1 MQAQEP
7 LRGDDLEALRADPP
21 RDEHGEL
28 RPWTLG
34 HRIVA
39 DLRLDQAVEHRGL
52 TLHDST
58 FRGFTWSGEVALS
71 SSLLRDL
78 VFNQV
83 AFTGLRFEDVV
94 FERCRFDTLQL
105 TDCTFVRC
113 RFIGGDL
120 TLLTATRC
128 SFIDTRFEDLTGD
141 TWNLRDCS
149 LTGSSFRGCTLLA
162 PRLSKCTLDRL
173 QFGGGGLHGAE
184 FTLTQAAT
192 LQLES
197 LELRRMRILGGE
209 YQAINFLQVEGDELT
224 ISNAKIGELGLERCP
239 LLVGPRVLDSQ
250 LRALDIQDC
259 PHLPGLVVQNC
270 ELGRLTVRRS
280 TLQAASLVAVTTR
293 GRLTVEDSALVG
305 LVVREGAWADAL
317 LERCTLA
324 AYIAVDHTRFTS
336 VQTPGLVEAD
346 DLQHQLDGQ
355 PTASATFWGAIHGP

>member
-1 MQAQEP
+1 MQTQEP
-7 LRGDDLEALRADPP
+7 LRGDDLQALRADPP
-21 RDEHGEL
+21 RDEHGQL
-28 RPWTLG
+28 IPWTLG
-34 HRIVA
+34 HRILT
-39 DLRLDQAVEHRGL
+39 DHRLDQAVQHRGL

-58 FRGFTWSGEVALS
+58 FRGFSWSGDIALY

-78 VFNQV
+78 VLDRV

-128 SFIDTRFEDLTGD
+128 SFIDTRFEDLSGD

-162 PRLSKCTLDRL
+162 PRLSHCTIDRL
-173 QFGGGGLHGAE
+173 QIGGGGLHGAE
-184 FTLTQAAT
+184 
-192 LQLES
+192 
-197 LELRRMRILGGE
+197 
-209 YQAINFLQVEGDELT
+209 LT
-224 ISNAKIGELGLERCP
+224 ISNARIGELGLDRCP
-239 LLVGPRVLDSQ
+239 LMVGPRVLDST

-259 PHLPGLVVQNC
+259 PQLPGLVVQNC

-293 GRLTVEDSALVG
+293 GRLTLEDSALIG

-324 AYIAVDHTRFTS
+324 AYIAVDHTRFTA
-336 VQTPGLVEAD
+336 VQTPGLIEAD